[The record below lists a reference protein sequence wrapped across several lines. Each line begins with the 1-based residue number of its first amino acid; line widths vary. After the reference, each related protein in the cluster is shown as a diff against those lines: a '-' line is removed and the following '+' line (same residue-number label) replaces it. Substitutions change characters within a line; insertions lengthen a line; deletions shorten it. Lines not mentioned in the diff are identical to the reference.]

1 MLPRYCSKAVALG
14 GEWISYNVM
23 TERLE
28 ILHLERQHSNIM
40 SESWKLY
47 MEESTESS
55 STSPSDQPGQQGK
68 KDEIVQ
74 NAGVKGKSV
83 HDTEKPSKPQAKD
96 QYQYMFV

>member
-47 MEESTESS
+47 EEESTSAS
-55 STSPSDQPGQQGK
+55 AQPAQQDK

-74 NAGVKGKSV
+74 NAGVKGTSV
-83 HDTEKPSKPQAKD
+83 HNTEKPSRPQAKD
-96 QYQYMFV
+96 QYQHMFV